1 MSTVD
6 LTAEF
11 ARLTDEAVKLREE
24 RNTLRGEIK
33 DLQSA
38 NAGLAQLTTENRVL
52 KDARYDYE
60 RKRLKLAAEI
70 RQLRA
75 ILHTIHADTR
85 SADRLSYDGAKEK
98 LGLIHN
104 LTAAFVESWA

>member
-33 DLQSA
+33 ELKAQHQERIERLIEA
-38 NAGLAQLTTENRVL
+38 NHPRIQAI
-52 KDARYDYE
+52 
-60 RKRLKLAAEI
+60 LAAYGVP
-70 RQLRA
+70 QLDEQGRLMA
-75 ILHTIHADTR
+75 VPADPSLTR
-85 SADRLSYDGAKEK
+85 SGAGPAK
-98 LGLIHN
+98 
-104 LTAAFVESWA
+104 